1 MSTAA
6 TCTDSLAFVRDKDN
20 QKAIRATAWRMN
32 ECADDV
38 AQELHI
44 YFPIWVKTY
53 DPNRGASLKT
63 YIFNKLSW
71 HLRERRRVEFRHV
84 TSALDGEIQPSTDVD
99 EDDAQEEQGRDLRDA
114 QLPAG
119 LPDVVRQ
126 TLEAARGC
134 ETIRDLAAALC
145 MSRRGTQKRLQR
157 ARKLAKTREPVQFDL
172 FDLEPEGV

>member
-1 MSTAA
+1 MSAA
-6 TCTDSLAFVRDKDN
+6 TCTDSLAFVREN
-20 QKAIRATAWRMN
+20 PKAIRATAWRMN
-32 ECADDV
+32 ECADDI
-38 AQELHI
+38 AQDLHI

-53 DPNRGASLKT
+53 NPNRGATLKT

-84 TSALDGEIQPSTDVD
+84 TSPLDDEIHQPAAAGAD
-99 EDDAQEEQGRDLRDA
+99 EDEAQQERDLRDA
-114 QLPAG
+114 PLPAC
-119 LPDVVRQ
+119 LPEIVRQ

-134 ETIRDLAAALC
+134 ESMKDLAAALG

-157 ARKLAKTREPVQFDL
+157 ARRLASVREPVQFDL